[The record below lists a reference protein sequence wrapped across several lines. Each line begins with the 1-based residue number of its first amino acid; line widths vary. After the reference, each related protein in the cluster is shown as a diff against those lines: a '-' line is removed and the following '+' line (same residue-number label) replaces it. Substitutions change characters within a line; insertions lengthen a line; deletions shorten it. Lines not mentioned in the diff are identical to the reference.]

1 MLKGVNV
8 GSKSERLIIK
18 SLGPLKYV
26 DLEVKPFMVFVGES
40 GSGKSLLM
48 KTLAFCRHVFKE
60 YVRAALS
67 TEKTG
72 KQQASSGR
80 ESGIYSFI
88 RMYDLLDYFSN
99 TSLLTYEDAGT
110 RVEIWD
116 VDKSKRTLKVSF
128 SPEITSVDES
138 YGAVAFQKNCFVS
151 DDRFAIPLL
160 LKGLQVGRLPYYLS
174 RTYDDFLKSFD
185 FLSES
190 NDDDSYIGLDSLGF
204 GLYRSRGEIDRFFV
218 GPKGSKGYDIGFE
231 HASSGVRSVSVLEPI
246 VKYYTTSH
254 RDVSSCGSPVNP
266 DTSLSKLIAL
276 RDWASCEIS
285 KIAQCARTNLLIE
298 EPELSLFPGQQ
309 KRLLNFLVA
318 QFNGAK
324 QEGKKEVNLMFS
336 THSPYLI
343 THLNCLLKAASI
355 VRGRPDLEARVGEV
369 VHKSCWLDPRYV
381 SAFKVEGGEIKSL
394 RNADY
399 EDDLIGADSID
410 SVSRG
415 ISSDFEKL
423 LRLEFGI

>member
-1 MLKGVNV
+1 
-8 GSKSERLIIK
+8 
-18 SLGPLKYV
+18 
-26 DLEVKPFMVFVGES
+26 MVFVGES

-99 TSLLTYEDAGT
+99 TSLLTYEDVGT
-110 RVEIWD
+110 RVEIFN
-116 VDKSKRTLKVSF
+116 VDKSKKTLKVSF

-138 YGAVAFQKNCFVS
+138 YGVVAFQKNCFVS

-174 RTYDDFLKSFD
+174 RTYDDFLKSFSY
-185 FLSES
+185 FSEPMSES
-190 NDDDSYIGLDSLGF
+190 NGDTSYIGLDSLEDF

-218 GPKGSKGYDIGFE
+218 GPKGSEGYDVGFE

-254 RDVSSCGSPVNP
+254 RDVSSCGSPVDP

-276 RDWASCEIS
+276 HDWASCEIS

-309 KRLLNFLVA
+309 KDLLNLLVA
-318 QFNGAK
+318 QFNSAK

-343 THLNCLLKAASI
+343 THLNCLLKAAHLAKN
-355 VRGRPDLEARVGEV
+355 RNDLEDEINSV
-369 VHKSCWLDPRYV
+369 VPKSSWLDPDYLG
-381 SAFKVEGGEIKSL
+381 AFEVKNGVIKGPKDESEGGYLIEAENIDEVSYGIDDDFDRLCEI
-394 RNADY
+394 
-399 EDDLIGADSID
+399 GDSD
-410 SVSRG
+410 G
-415 ISSDFEKL
+415 K
-423 LRLEFGI
+423 